1 MEFILLIYLLILDAS
16 RIELLIPALPRDIP
30 FNVLKSPLAS

>member
-16 RIELLIPALPRDIP
+16 RIELLIPALSRDMP
-30 FNVLKSPLAS
+30 FSALKSPLTN